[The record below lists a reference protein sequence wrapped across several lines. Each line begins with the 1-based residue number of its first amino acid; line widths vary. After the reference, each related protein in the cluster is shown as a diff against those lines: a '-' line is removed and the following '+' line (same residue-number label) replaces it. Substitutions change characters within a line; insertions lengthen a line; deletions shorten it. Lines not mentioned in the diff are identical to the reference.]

1 MDVGGRVDRWTK
13 FRPQRPV
20 LHGIDRADI
29 PLVIALEFAILLGYD
44 GQLKQN
50 SEMEKELFQSG
61 IDQLKKTK
69 MAKIEN
75 ALIWLYVKTWGL
87 QGQHVID
94 EDALWNFGI
103 EDLESALNTIVY
115 PRKKKKNDE
124 KSEGE
129 ISLIEELRNRI
140 MQKFDDDKVKF
151 YEWSQTVYDE
161 VRLYYIGYTSTRF
174 NTCNMSPT
182 FIKNQNYISV
192 SRSKS
197 QFRDPCCK
205 QNQWTNFNC
214 KE

>member
-1 MDVGGRVDRWTK
+1 
-13 FRPQRPV
+13 
-20 LHGIDRADI
+20 
-29 PLVIALEFAILLGYD
+29 
-44 GQLKQN
+44 
-50 SEMEKELFQSG
+50 MEKELFQSG